1 MKNAT
6 VLIGYTTILWAVT
19 FPVLSEENTQS
30 STTTSADTS
39 HSQEYYDG
47 LKDGMNLCSKTPRAC
62 GISLSSDDTNPD
74 LEQQIKDQCK
84 QFPASCGIKVGPN
97 TDGSTE
103 EGIEQCR
110 QDPTTC
116 EIELNPDKDEFIQ
129 AGIEQGVAKCQADP
143 SSCEIAGN
151 EDGSTEEGIEQCRQD
166 PQACQIE
173 SKQDGITQCQTNP
186 TTCGINVNNNT
197 DGSTQEG
204 IAQCQKNPNSCGIQ
218 VDPNLSQVIQ
228 ETIAQCRHNPTF
240 CGIDTTQCTSPSNP
254 VNSQLVHGFFSL
266 TEGSLYLPA
275 IDVPNIFDGSVTS
288 YEVQMKIIPG
298 REPLSFTVIQVAPIE
313 K

>member
-19 FPVLSEENTQS
+19 FPVLSQETTQP
-30 STTTSADTS
+30 STTTSSDTS

-110 QDPTTC
+110 QDP
-116 EIELNPDKDEFIQ
+116 Q
-129 AGIEQGVAKCQADP
+129 
-143 SSCEIAGN
+143 S
-151 EDGSTEEGIEQCRQD
+151 
-166 PQACQIE
+166 CQIE

-186 TTCGINVNNNT
+186 TTCGITVNNNT